1 MSEKDNTGEV
11 KKEDNVCRDWVRNV
25 CRRGER
31 CKFSHAGPGGG
42 AEVGVGGAR
51 LQDKME
57 FCHDYQN
64 NRCTRALCKYIHCIS
79 DVEAEFKKSGYLPP
93 SVRDQVI
100 NKGVAVDFPA
110 TTGGVPICKDFLK
123 VSPLSS
129 YGKFLVI
136 LMESNLSIE

>member
-1 MSEKDNTGEV
+1 MTRSPLN
-11 KKEDNVCRDWVRNV
+11 WSLS
-25 CRRGER
+25 R
-31 CKFSHAGPGGG
+31 CKFGHPTDREDIDGGP
-42 AEVGVGGAR
+42 R

-64 NRCTRALCKYIHCIS
+64 NRCNRSLCKYIHCSS

-110 TTGGVPICKDFLK
+110 TNGGVPICKDFLK
-123 VSPLSS
+123 VSPK
-129 YGKFLVI
+129 GD
-136 LMESNLSIE
+136 

>member
-1 MSEKDNTGEV
+1 
-11 KKEDNVCRDWVRNV
+11 
-25 CRRGER
+25 
-31 CKFSHAGPGGG
+31 
-42 AEVGVGGAR
+42 
-51 LQDKME
+51 ME